1 MEPQNNGNNKAGG
14 NSSANNLYPHEL
26 IPGKMLT
33 IADITKTMRV
43 SDGTVRLWMYGEGL
57 PCIKIRGSI
66 WIRKLDL
73 ARWLSEYRVVI
84 RSISERVEEADT
96 ES

>member
-1 MEPQNNGNNKAGG
+1 METSNKKTE
-14 NSSANNLYPHEL
+14 NVSVSTIYPHEVSSE
-26 IPGKMLT
+26 KMLT
-33 IADITKTMRV
+33 IADITKVMRV

-57 PCIKIRGSI
+57 PFIKIRGRI
-66 WIRKLDL
+66 WVRELDL

-84 RSISERVEEADT
+84 SSISERVEEADT